1 MPKISLIFK
10 NNVLADFH
18 LPAGCSLK
26 IGRKTDNDVVIENLA
41 VSGHH
46 AKIDSVGDGFI
57 FIDLKSKN
65 GSFVNKELVTS
76 HWLHDGDTINIGK
89 HSLAFAYFDSEKQG
103 KEEPSE
109 MDKTMV
115 IDTNEYRAMI
125 DGKDPKAVV
134 DTEPAAAVPAGTIKK
149 TEPVAAVP
157 AETIKKTEPVAAVPA
172 ETIKKTE
179 PVAAVPA
186 GTIKKT
192 EPTAA
197 VPAEAKKK
205 RVRGYITYIIGGEG
219 TLALKNKLTKI
230 GKDPLSDIVIKGWA
244 VGKTAATISR
254 TRSGYFF
261 HCDEGFSRPK
271 INDRKAPKK
280 PCKLVDSDI
289 IAIGSMKL
297 QFISKK
303 PKKNAAD

>member
-125 DGKDPKAVV
+125 DGKDPIAVV
-134 DTEPAAAVPAGTIKK
+134 DTEPDADVPAGTQKK
-149 TEPVAAVP
+149 TAPATAVP
-157 AETIKKTEPVAAVPA
+157 VGTQKKSAPATAVPVGTQKKTAPV
-172 ETIKKTE
+172 
-179 PVAAVPA
+179 
-186 GTIKKT
+186 
-192 EPTAA
+192 AA

-205 RVRGYITYIIGGEG
+205 QVRGYVTYIIGGEG

-230 GKDPLSDIVIKGWA
+230 GKDPSSDIVVKGWA

-261 HCDEGFSRPK
+261 NCDEGFSRPK

-280 PCKLVDSDI
+280 PYKLVDSDI

-303 PKKNAAD
+303 PQKGAAD

>member
-10 NNVLADFH
+10 NNVLADYH
-18 LPAGCSLK
+18 LPVGCSLK

-76 HWLHDGDTINIGK
+76 HWLHDGDMINIGK
-89 HSLAFAYFDSEKQG
+89 HSLAFSYFDSEKQRT
-103 KEEPSE
+103 EEPSE

-125 DGKDPKAVV
+125 EERDPKAAV
-134 DTEPAAAVPAGTIKK
+134 D

-157 AETIKKTEPVAAVPA
+157 AGTQKKTEPATAVPV
-172 ETIKKTE
+172 ETKKKTE
-179 PVAAVPA
+179 STAAVPA

-197 VPAEAKKK
+197 VPADAIKKP
-205 RVRGYITYIIGGEG
+205 VRGYITYITGGEG

-230 GKDPLSDIVIKGWA
+230 GKDPSSDIVAKGWT

-254 TRSGYFF
+254 TRNGYFLS
-261 HCDEGFSRPK
+261 CDEGLARPK

-280 PCKLVDSDI
+280 PYKLVDSDI